1 MESYL
6 NPELLNKEHMLDIA
20 HSSSKIFS
28 LSHIVVDLDEVDFR
42 VYNSQKWYS
51 PPGAAFGLSEYHFR
65 LIEPNFYLIKSINEC
80 NFFM

>member
-42 VYNSQKWYS
+42 VYNSLM
-51 PPGAAFGLSEYHFR
+51 GFFAGLKAIFHTDDSVSY
-65 LIEPNFYLIKSINEC
+65 
-80 NFFM
+80 